1 MIWTILKTTTKTKLM
16 AKIRLTKIFHFD
28 TGHALAGYDGKC
40 RNVHGHSY
48 SLEVTV
54 KGEPIKDPNHV
65 KFGMVIDFGDLKEI
79 VKKYVIDDYDHALV
93 LNKNTVY
100 KEIGDFLVE
109 RGHHIL
115 LVDFQPTGEMMIQ
128 DMAQRIKSHLPDG
141 IELFK
146 LKLYE
151 TGTSYAEWY
160 AGDQA

>member
-1 MIWTILKTTTKTKLM
+1 M

-48 SLEVTV
+48 RLEVTV
-54 KGEPIKDPNHV
+54 IGEPIEDKSSP
-65 KFGMVIDFGDLKEI
+65 KFGMVIDFGDLKDI
-79 VKKYVIDDYDHALV
+79 VKKHVIEDYDHALV
-93 LNKNTVY
+93 LNKKTAY
-100 KEIGDFLVE
+100 KEIGDFLLD

-128 DMAQRIKSHLPDG
+128 DMAKRIMPHLPPG
-141 IELFK
+141 VKLFR